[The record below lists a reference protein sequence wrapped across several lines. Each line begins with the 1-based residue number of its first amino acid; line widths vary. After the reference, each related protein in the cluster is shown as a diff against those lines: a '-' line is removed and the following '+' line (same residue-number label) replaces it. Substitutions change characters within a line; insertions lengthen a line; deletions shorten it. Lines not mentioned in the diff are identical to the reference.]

1 MSYLDALRA
10 GVIAAKAGKRM
21 LARIQ
26 IEQATEID
34 SHQPEAWLW
43 MAWLADSTTQ
53 ASEYVEIALA
63 RSPNHPVA
71 TRFLELLDEL
81 NEFDP
86 DAALVEESAEA
97 VEADSVI
104 GSEDVAQPWG
114 TAEGESL
121 AAPASEL
128 DESDTLA
135 SDLEALL
142 EASAEPENEPTG
154 DYDEPTAVEEPVEA
168 VAEYETVDTEANHP
182 DSGYSGCETL
192 ALDDETRAFLKSRAA
207 FDALSMEENA
217 DNAADVDSWDSYE
230 PIDEV
235 PLEPTDLDE
244 EPSETPI
251 AGQNVELPILD
262 AIEVE
267 SYLDANEEELVLTDA
282 EIELVSEAEELT
294 VVDDSETSCETSD
307 RAWEESVAD
316 GSADEPADGFVRDD
330 DSEIRDLPT
339 VDEILAAATDTE
351 TSVEDDVLAQTTDLR
366 RETAAAVEVQAEAD
380 VPVEVCPPSPPVAE
394 VTPSPDASLSTSA
407 ESIDAAAVPT
417 EAGRTILAV
426 DDSPTVLK
434 LVEMTL
440 QSAGYEVVTA
450 PNGVD
455 AMKLLATMTPAM
467 VLLDVNMPRMDGYKL
482 CKLLK
487 SHDKTRLIPVVM
499 LSGKDGLF
507 DKLRGKLVGCDNY
520 ISKPFESADLLQHVA
535 RYVPA
540 PTTVG

>member
-168 VAEYETVDTEANHP
+168 VAEYETVGAAADDA
-182 DSGYSGCETL
+182 DARYSGCETL

-207 FDALSMEENA
+207 FDALSIEENA
-217 DNAADVDSWDSYE
+217 DDAVDFNSWDSYE
-230 PIDEV
+230 PVDEV

-244 EPSETPI
+244 EPIETPI

-267 SYLDANEEELVLTDA
+267 SYADDNEVDLVLPDE
-282 EIELVSEAEELT
+282 EIELVPEAEELT
-294 VVDDSETSCETSD
+294 VVDDSETSYDSSD
-307 RAWEESVAD
+307 RAWDEPLAD
-316 GSADEPADGFVRDD
+316 GSAGEPVVELVCDDERE
-330 DSEIRDLPT
+330 SRDLPT
-339 VDEILAAATDTE
+339 VDEMLAATDTE
-351 TSVEDDVLAQTTDLR
+351 ASVEDDVLAQTTDLW
-366 RETAAAVEVQAEAD
+366 RETAAAVEVQTEAN
-380 VPVEVCPPSPPVAE
+380 VPVEVCPPSPAVAE
-394 VTPSPDASLSTSA
+394 VTQSPDATSSTSA
-407 ESIDAAAVPT
+407 ESTDAAAVPT

-440 QSAGYEVVTA
+440 QAAGYEVVTA